1 MHFSALELANKLG
14 GKIEGDTDVEISS
27 PAKIEEAQKGNIS
40 FIANPK
46 YISFIDQTKCSLLV
60 VSTELEVSAREG
72 LSLLR
77 VENPYKSFA
86 KVLALYNK
94 EIIPEAQIHPSAVIE
109 ESAIIAEGA
118 FIGPNVYIGSN
129 ANIGENVRIHANSTV
144 SNDVTVGVN
153 STLFAGV
160 HVYHDCEIGANVRI
174 HAGTVIGSDGFG
186 FANADGT
193 YDKVPQIGNVVIEDQ
208 VEIGSN
214 CSIDRATLGS
224 TIIKKGVKLDNLI
237 QVAHNV
243 VIGAHTVIA
252 AQTGISGSTKLGK
265 NCMIGGQVG
274 FIGHIE
280 MADGT
285 MIAAQSGI
293 AKGTT
298 EAGIWSGSPAIPHN
312 ENKKSFLVYK
322 QLPDIY
328 KRLKALEEAS
338 NTK

>member
-1 MHFSALELANKLG
+1 M
-14 GKIEGDTDVEISS
+14 
-27 PAKIEEAQKGNIS
+27 
-40 FIANPK
+40 
-46 YISFIDQTKCSLLV
+46 
-60 VSTELEVSAREG
+60 
-72 LSLLR
+72 
-77 VENPYKSFA
+77 
-86 KVLALYNK
+86 
-94 EIIPEAQIHPSAVIE
+94 
-109 ESAIIAEGA
+109 
-118 FIGPNVYIGSN
+118 
-129 ANIGENVRIHANSTV
+129 
-144 SNDVTVGVN
+144 
-153 STLFAGV
+153 
-160 HVYHDCEIGANVRI
+160 
-174 HAGTVIGSDGFG
+174 
-186 FANADGT
+186 
-193 YDKVPQIGNVVIEDQ
+193 
-208 VEIGSN
+208 
-214 CSIDRATLGS
+214 
-224 TIIKKGVKLDNLI
+224 DNLI

-298 EAGIWSGSPAIPHN
+298 EPGIWSGSPAIPHN